1 VLAASYPLLDVV
13 WTMAIFFVW
22 VIWFI
27 LLFRVFADIFR
38 RSDLSGLGK
47 TGWLL
52 FTILLPFLGVL
63 IYILTQTDGMTTRI
77 LDSAQPKDS
86 HMRSTAGSGDSTAEI
101 ARAKELLDGGT
112 ITQSEF
118 DAIKQKALAA

>member
-1 VLAASYPLLDVV
+1 MLAASYPLLDVI

-22 VIWFI
+22 VIWLHPSLPRI
-27 LLFRVFADIFR
+27 CRHFR

-86 HMRSTAGSGDSTAEI
+86 HMR
-101 ARAKELLDGGT
+101 
-112 ITQSEF
+112 
-118 DAIKQKALAA
+118 